1 MKASTTGLDIDV
13 LERTGSRLYSL
24 THPMRIAII
33 ELLLAK
39 ERLSVTEIY
48 KHLKIEQSPCSI
60 HLKILKESG
69 VLSSRRDG
77 KKIFYSVNQ
86 KNLKKVIDCVESCS
100 MA

>member
-1 MKASTTGLDIDV
+1 MKASNVLDIEV
-13 LERTGSRLYSL
+13 LEKTGSRLYSL

-39 ERLSVTEIY
+39 EKLSVTEIY

-60 HLKILKESG
+60 HLKILKETG
-69 VLSSRRDG
+69 VLTSRRDG
-77 KKIFYSVNQ
+77 KKIMYSVNQ
-86 KNLKKVIDCVESCS
+86 KNLKKIIECVESCA